1 MQESGEV
8 WSDEKGEI
16 SVKILAEVKE
26 AIFDV
31 RADNETGEQL
41 FEHLGISQ
49 ILFQAVF
56 NHLGRNTQVGLN
68 RQVNAVWIN
77 QYSKALLNL
86 WNGTIDIQFVCVV
99 YIISYIFIKRKKRW
113 DYCWEMHK
121 GKLLRREMGGDVY
134 TQQRCVLR
142 RLSIGCIYKLYL
154 CQ

>member
-1 MQESGEV
+1 M
-8 WSDEKGEI
+8 
-16 SVKILAEVKE
+16 KILAEVKE

-41 FEHLGISQ
+41 FERLGISQ

-113 DYCWEMHK
+113 DYCWEMYK
-121 GKLLRREMGGDVY
+121 GKLLRREVWGV
-134 TQQRCVLR
+134 
-142 RLSIGCIYKLYL
+142 CIY
-154 CQ
+154 